1 MHHVDDQ
8 NMNLVVGMKK
18 LPQIIELDNN
28 WNQTIEDPFYKL
40 LRTQASVDQSCFFYA
55 AKKASQC

>member
-1 MHHVDDQ
+1 
-8 NMNLVVGMKK
+8 MNLVVGMKK